1 MATNRNQGPDTDQT
15 ADQAAEEAAAAEAAA
30 KAAAEEAA
38 AAEAKAAE
46 QAAAEAQATGSPTPD
61 EFGRLRVRDRDTGHQ
76 LTIHAGELPHGNYTV
91 LNQRASDRS
100 GDPLPPKHA
109 TR

>member
-1 MATNRNQGPDTDQT
+1 M
-15 ADQAAEEAAAAEAAA
+15 AA
-30 KAAAEEAA
+30 KTTQGSGSEQLNTDAETQPP
-38 AAEAKAAE
+38 AESTPPPAE
-46 QAAAEAQATGSPTPD
+46 STPPSDPTPPPAPTPD

>member
-1 MATNRNQGPDTDQT
+1 MATKPTQTPANEQTPADPT
-15 ADQAAEEAAAAEAAA
+15 ADQSAPAETTAAATAPASA
-30 KAAAEEAA
+30 
-38 AAEAKAAE
+38 
-46 QAAAEAQATGSPTPD
+46 TPD
-61 EFGRLRVRDRDTGHQ
+61 EFGRLRVRDRDTGHER
-76 LTIHAGELPHGNYTV
+76 TIHAAELPHGNYTV